1 MPKYKV
7 RIYKT
12 ICLFDHIEVESE
24 NDLEARKKAYIKANL
39 EELKPDSDIKWSLEE
54 TVYKTEI
61 IND

>member
-12 ICLFDHIEVESE
+12 IRLFDHVNIEAE
-24 NDLEARKKAYIKANL
+24 NDLEARKRAYIKANL

-61 IND
+61 INN